1 MHKLLASMVL
11 TLSLLSVG
19 AVWAEGPAPAPSTA
33 AQVSAPLT
41 QAQLAAE
48 IFAGASLF
56 NSGWGSCSFSCEQCV
71 LNTFPPYSSC
81 PPDIY
86 GRPQTCL
93 PECP

>member
-11 TLSLLSVG
+11 MLSLLPV
-19 AVWAEGPAPAPSTA
+19 VVRAEEPAPAPSTA
-33 AQVSAPLT
+33 AQVSPAVT

-48 IFAGASLF
+48 IFAGTSTSF
-56 NSGWGSCSFSCEQCV
+56 SSWGSCSFSCEQCV

-81 PPDIY
+81 PPDMY